1 MTVFDEWYIQLYNII
16 FTSLPVI
23 LLGVLDWD
31 IHPDIDGPEYKDF
44 LPLLYYQG

>member
-23 LLGVLDWD
+23 LLGVFDWD
-31 IHPDIDGPEYKDF
+31 INPSLDGEEFSDY
-44 LPLLYYQG
+44 LPLLYYAG